1 MEEEYLALGWR
12 PRSWAPILRSIIAA
26 AAVLVFTAPVSAQA
40 PATPGAAAPSA
51 PAPPATAPAAD
62 EQVVY
67 ADSTPRGAVYNF
79 LAEARRGNYVAAA
92 TRLDLG
98 FVPEA
103 DRQEAG
109 PRLARQ
115 LKVVMDRAVPF
126 DLAKLS
132 DRPDGDQQDGLAA
145 SAERIGSIDSQG
157 GAIPVTLRRSRGRDG
172 TMVWLFAPSL
182 IAQIPA
188 LYDEFGYG
196 WVGNHFP
203 ERMHRM
209 FAGGL
214 EHWQAIVLL
223 VVLVLSWLASVAVT
237 FLLSRVV
244 RPLIGRTGTRFDD
257 YLFETIRAPIRYG
270 FAVALFAAA
279 LSVLRLTIAAD
290 RWIHQILS
298 AVGFIV
304 VIFIIVAVVDAFAM
318 TARARM
324 EREGQRAG
332 AGVVRFATGVVKGL
346 LAVVATI
353 GVLQVLGFNV
363 TSLLAGL
370 GIGGIAVAL
379 AAQKTLENLLGGI
392 ALMAD
397 KPVKVGEACRFG
409 DKVGVVEEFGFRST
423 RVRTVDRSLVSIP
436 NGVFSNMEIE
446 NLTARTRLRF
456 FTTLR
461 LRPETSPD
469 QVRAVLVGIR
479 ELLIGH
485 PRLDAEGAWARL
497 GSVDGPSWS
506 IDTQAYVNSGD
517 WEEFLAVRE
526 DLLLRIID
534 IIAANGSSLAFPSQ
548 SIYPAPGIT
557 LDDDAA
563 RAAEERIRSL
573 RATGTLPFP
582 DFTPADKQALAD
594 RVDYPPE
601 GSVTALPP
609 VIAT

>member
-1 MEEEYLALGWR
+1 M
-12 PRSWAPILRSIIAA
+12 IFRSILTA
-26 AAVLVFTAPVSAQA
+26 AAVLVFAAHALAQR
-40 PATPGAAAPSA
+40 PETPGAP
-51 PAPPATAPAAD
+51 PPAAPAAAAAPTAD
-62 EQVVY
+62 EPVVY

-79 LAEARRGNYVAAA
+79 LNEARHGDYVTAA
-92 TRLDLG
+92 THLDLSA
-98 FVPEA
+98 VPEGE
-103 DRQEAG
+103 RREQG
-109 PRLARQ
+109 PVLSRQ
-115 LKVVMDRAVPF
+115 LKVVLDRAIPL
-126 DLAKLS
+126 DLSKLS
-132 DRPDGDQQDGLAA
+132 DRPDGDQQDGLSTNAD
-145 SAERIGSIDSQG
+145 RIGSIDSQG
-157 GAIPVTLRRSRGRDG
+157 GAIPVSLRRSRGRDG
-172 TMVWLFAPSL
+172 TMVWLFPPAL
-182 IAQIPA
+182 VRQIPA

-196 WVGNHFP
+196 WIGNHFP
-203 ERMHRM
+203 DRLHRM
-209 FAGGL
+209 FLGGL
-214 EHWQAIVLL
+214 EHWQAIVLAI
-223 VVLVLSWLASVAVT
+223 VLVLAWLASAAVT
-237 FLLSRVV
+237 FLLSRAV
-244 RPLIGRTGTRFDD
+244 RPMIGRTRTRFDD
-257 YLFETIRAPIRYG
+257 HLFETMRAPIRYG
-270 FAVALFAAA
+270 FAVAFFGAA
-279 LSVLRLTIAAD
+279 LSLLRITIAAE
-290 RWIHQILS
+290 RWIHQVLS
-298 AVGFIV
+298 AVAFIV
-304 VIFIIVAVVDAFAM
+304 VIFIVVAVVDAFAL
-318 TARARM
+318 TARERM

-363 TSLLAGL
+363 SSLLAGL

-456 FTTLR
+456 FATLR

-469 QVRAVLVGIR
+469 QVRAVLLGIR

-485 PRLDAEGAWARL
+485 PRLEAEGAWARL
-497 GSVDGPSWS
+497 ANVDGPSWS
-506 IDTQAYVNSGD
+506 IETQAYVNSGD
-517 WEEFLAVRE
+517 WDEFMAVRE

-548 SIYPAPGIT
+548 SIYPATGIPT
-557 LDDDAA
+557 DDEAA

-573 RATGTLPFP
+573 RASGELPFP
-582 DFTPADKQALAD
+582 DFRPEDKLALHD

-601 GSVTALPP
+601 GSVSALPP